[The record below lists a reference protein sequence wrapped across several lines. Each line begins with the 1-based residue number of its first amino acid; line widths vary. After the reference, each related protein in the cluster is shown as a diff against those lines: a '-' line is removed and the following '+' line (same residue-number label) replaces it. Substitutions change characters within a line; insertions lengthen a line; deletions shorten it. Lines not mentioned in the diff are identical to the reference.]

1 MRIIVY
7 DLQRVKYILKII
19 YQEQQMTRL
28 SLEQIK
34 DLLQDI
40 NLTKVA
46 EGAGVQYQA
55 LTRLANGTADD
66 PSYDLVVKVGKYL
79 EERFAAVKGD

>member
-1 MRIIVY
+1 VT
-7 DLQRVKYILKII
+7 K
-19 YQEQQMTRL
+19 L
-28 SLEQIK
+28 SLAQIV

-46 EGAGVQYQA
+46 EGAGVQYHA
-55 LTRLANGTADD
+55 LARLANGTVTD

-79 EERFAAVKGD
+79 EERFAAVKGE